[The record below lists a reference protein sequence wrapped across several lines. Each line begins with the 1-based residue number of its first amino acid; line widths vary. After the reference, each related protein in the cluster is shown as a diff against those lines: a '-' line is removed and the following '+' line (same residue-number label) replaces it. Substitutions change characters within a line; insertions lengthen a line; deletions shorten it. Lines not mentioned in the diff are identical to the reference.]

1 VFDSR
6 NPSGIGFT
14 SGEATQAVLHAAQMA
29 GLASTKGALVRLQ
42 ALEEVISRNAS
53 MRRSGK

>member
-1 VFDSR
+1 
-6 NPSGIGFT
+6 
-14 SGEATQAVLHAAQMA
+14 MA